1 MLYFLYGTDT
11 TKARAKLHELLDTLQ
26 KKKPDAALF
35 RVESEQWNDAQF
47 EEFLGGQGLFSQK
60 YIVVLDRVFENA
72 EAKATV
78 VGKLKEIADSDNVF
92 MFIEPVVD
100 AASLKKIE
108 KHAQKTQEFEE
119 KKSAGAAGA
128 GAFGGG
134 SGSGAP
140 FNIFSLTDAFGTRDK
155 KKLWVLYQQALASG
169 SQPEEIHGILFWQL
183 KSMILAAESG
193 SAAESGL
200 KPFVYQKSKGF
211 AARFSRDELR
221 SLSGAFI
228 DIYHNARRG
237 ISEMDV
243 ALEKFILSI

>member
-72 EAKATV
+72 DAKTTAI
-78 VGKLKEIADSDNVF
+78 GKLKEIAESDNVF
-92 MFIEPVVD
+92 MFIESAVD

-119 KKSAGAAGA
+119 KKSAGAAGTQ
-128 GAFGGG
+128 
-134 SGSGAP
+134 P

-183 KSMILAAESG
+183 KSMIVAAESG